1 MVLEAVGIHA
11 LVAVVHFV
19 FDVGVFAIKA
29 FALVWVKFERALEV
43 LGSTCYVLQMIFD
56 GTTCFVGCGKVGAL
70 LNGLVVECESLVP
83 LCRLLVDAA

>member
-29 FALVWVKFERALEV
+29 FALVGVKFERALEV
-43 LGSTCYVLQMIFD
+43 LGSTCYVLQ
-56 GTTCFVGCGKVGAL
+56 
-70 LNGLVVECESLVP
+70 
-83 LCRLLVDAA
+83 